1 MSNDDFSLDCGQ
13 ELDDSESVIDQA
25 LIDQDQQVSD
35 DAILTQVSTD
45 LVSSCEEDKTLSQE
59 SATTDQFC
67 SQAVSDIC
75 SQVTLYKHDQLD
87 LDIAVFKNQL
97 TSVINSQASP
107 PEMNDQLNSYSDSS
121 SIDFDSILSNTASAT
136 DNQDDHS
143 TNDHFNG
150 FNVEASVRG
159 RGGRGGVRLM

>member
-13 ELDDSESVIDQA
+13 KLGDSESV
-25 LIDQDQQVSD
+25 IDQDQQVSD
-35 DAILTQVSTD
+35 NAILTQVLTD

-59 SATTDQFC
+59 SVTTDQFC

-75 SQVTLYKHDQLD
+75 SQDTLYKHDQLD
-87 LDIAVFKNQL
+87 LDIMVFKNQL

-121 SIDFDSILSNTASAT
+121 SIDFDATLSDTASAT
-136 DNQDDHS
+136 DDHS
-143 TNDHFNG
+143 TNDHFDG